1 MNNIWVD
8 SWRHCDWVG
17 KTNIVL
23 LGFIS
28 LYCWAIMIE
37 KFSLFRKVNKAN
49 NLFLKNFSEG
59 KISECRYSIWSKVFS
74 RLMKDKQK
82 INLTAEKLT
91 NLLRK
96 FSREEFFPLENRLD
110 FLLLASG
117 VGPFMGLLGTVW
129 GLLLSFHSMGL
140 TGISSISV
148 VASGVA
154 EALIST
160 VIGLLVAIPA
170 AAGYNFLSEKLRIM
184 QKEGEDVLESF
195 YIFLR

>member
-1 MNNIWVD
+1 MNNILIE
-8 SWRHCDWVG
+8 SWRHCDWAG
-17 KTNIVL
+17 KANIVL
-23 LGFIS
+23 LGLIS
-28 LYCWAIMIE
+28 LYSWAIMIE
-37 KFSLFRKVNKAN
+37 KFSLFRRVNKAN
-49 NLFLKNFSEG
+49 SLFLKNFSEG
-59 KISECRYSIWSKVFS
+59 KISECRYSLWSNVFS
-74 RLMKDKQK
+74 RLVKDKQK
-82 INLTAEKLT
+82 INLTSEKLT

-110 FLLLASG
+110 FLLLAAG

-129 GLLLSFHSMGL
+129 GLLLSFHSMGQ
-140 TGISSISV
+140 TGVSSISV

-170 AAGYNFLSEKLRIM
+170 AAGHNFFSEKLRIM